1 MNIFIILAIILAVLL
16 LALVV
21 VSIISIINAEEI
33 NKAFIG
39 LCFSITVV
47 LGIAGIFMCLYAGGD
62 FNDFLQD
69 IKKVLE
75 EFE

>member
-47 LGIAGIFMCLYAGGD
+47 LGIAGMFMCLHAGG
-62 FNDFLQD
+62 
-69 IKKVLE
+69 VLI
-75 EFE
+75 

>member
-33 NKAFIG
+33 NKVFIG
-39 LCFSITVV
+39 LCFSIAIVID
-47 LGIAGIFMCLYAGGD
+47 IAGIFMCLYLGS
-62 FNDFLQD
+62 
-69 IKKVLE
+69 VLI
-75 EFE
+75 